1 MAMRVD
7 EARNDGLAADVHGF
21 RRAIGE
27 GPDLVIRADGH
38 DALACDGDG
47 LGTRLSRVYRDD
59 VAVMKYQLRP
69 LAQDGGERRAAHERQ
84 CGERARPPDQVA
96 SSHGHWYLPGPML
109 TDAALFAYPTP

>member
-7 EARNDGLAADVHGF
+7 EARNDGLAADIHGF

-27 GPDLVIRADGH
+27 GADFVIRADGH
-38 DALACDGDG
+38 DALACNGDG
-47 LGTRLSRVYRDD
+47 LGIRLSRVNRDD
-59 VAVMKYQLRP
+59 LAVMKDQLRP

-96 SSHGHWYLPGPML
+96 SSHSHWNPPGPML
-109 TDAALFAYPTP
+109 TDAAPFAYPTP